1 MQRLIPL
8 VHRPSPART
17 IQKQSKR
24 IATDIG
30 LPTLISS
37 KGVPRNADVGRKKR
51 CRKGCTSVP
60 EAQKLKM
67 KQMHIAGMNISEIAE
82 ETGRHWRTVNRIV
95 KESDVAEYMKGL
107 REKFYGQ
114 LDELLLAAIIGAKT
128 QDARLA
134 YKMVCD
140 AGLLPPLS
148 SNANFN
154 MSQQQ
159 PNTPEAEM
167 DAVKRIAVA
176 LVQGAIERHKSFGLP
191 LPEADAIEAE
201 LKAKGEIGG

>member
-37 KGVPRNADVGRKKR
+37 KGVPRNAEVGRKKR

-82 ETGRHWRTVNRIV
+82 EAGTPPRFLSLRTR
-95 KESDVAEYMKGL
+95 
-107 REKFYGQ
+107 
-114 LDELLLAAIIGAKT
+114 
-128 QDARLA
+128 
-134 YKMVCD
+134 
-140 AGLLPPLS
+140 AGLGRKEPSELPKGS
-148 SNANFN
+148 ESNAVPDN
-154 MSQQQ
+154 
-159 PNTPEAEM
+159 
-167 DAVKRIAVA
+167 A
-176 LVQGAIERHKSFGLP
+176 LHRG
-191 LPEADAIEAE
+191 
-201 LKAKGEIGG
+201 